1 MGNVSTDR
9 RVSRKWPLRRPF
21 SSGSTNRPWESPD
34 VSSACSTRPA
44 TCDAAPESILTAEVP
59 DKKNIAPIRAVL
71 ARYVTAAKPVDLEE
85 AAANFTPQWCDSH
98 RLKLMPEARE
108 GS

>member
-1 MGNVSTDR
+1 MFDT
-9 RVSRKWPLRRPF
+9 
-21 SSGSTNRPWESPD
+21 SSD
-34 VSSACSTRPA
+34 VRCGARIDSDGPRSLTR
-44 TCDAAPESILTAEVP
+44 D
-59 DKKNIAPIRAVL
+59 IAPIRAVL